1 MEKYVAIILSAGRGK
16 RMGSNVPKQYM
27 DIKGNPI
34 LYYSIKAF
42 GESKVHSIIIVTGA
56 SDINYVKTEIV
67 DRYGLKKVVDVVSG
81 GDERYDSVYRG
92 LEAANRIGADYVLIH
107 DGARP
112 FVDQDTIINCME
124 NVRTSRACIA
134 GVPVKDTIKVVESS
148 NVIVDNPDR
157 SMLWMAQTP
166 QCFEFSLAYNSYKEM
181 IESGK
186 AKGITD
192 DAMVIEKF
200 GGIKSV
206 MIESSYN
213 NIKVTTPIDIK
224 IGEQLLNN
232 L

>member
-16 RMGSNVPKQYM
+16 RMGSDVPKQYM

-42 GESKVHSIIIVTGA
+42 EESDVHSIIIVTGS

-67 DRYGLKKVVDVVSG
+67 EKYGFNKVKDIVFG
-81 GDERYDSVYRG
+81 GNERYDSVYNG
-92 LEAANRIGADYVLIH
+92 LIAAQKLEADYIMIH

-112 FVDQDTIINCME
+112 FVDQDTIVNCME
-124 NVRTSRACIA
+124 NVTTSRACIA
-134 GVPVKDTIKVVESS
+134 GVPVKDTIKVVES
-148 NVIVDNPDR
+148 NNIIVDNPNR
-157 SMLWMAQTP
+157 STLWMAQTP
-166 QCFEFSLAYNSYKEM
+166 QCFEFNLVYNSYKEM
-181 IESGK
+181 IESKKTEGV
-186 AKGITD
+186 TD
-192 DAMVIEKF
+192 DAMVVEAF
-200 GGIKSV
+200 SGVKSV

>member
-42 GESKVHSIIIVTGA
+42 EESDVHSIIIVTGS

-67 DRYGLKKVVDVVSG
+67 EKYGFNKVKDIVSG
-81 GDERYDSVYRG
+81 GNERYDSVYNG
-92 LEAANRIGADYVLIH
+92 LIAAQKLDADYIMIH

-112 FVDQDTIINCME
+112 FVDQDTIVNCME

-134 GVPVKDTIKVVESS
+134 GVPVKDTIKVVES
-148 NVIVDNPDR
+148 NNIIVDNPNR
-157 SMLWMAQTP
+157 STLWMAQTP
-166 QCFEFSLAYNSYKEM
+166 QCFEFNLVYNSYKEM
-181 IESGK
+181 IESKKTEGV
-186 AKGITD
+186 TD
-192 DAMVIEKF
+192 DAMVVEAF
-200 GGIKSV
+200 SGVKSV

>member
-16 RMGSNVPKQYM
+16 RMGSDVPKQYM
-27 DIKGNPI
+27 NIKGNPI

-42 GESKVHSIIIVTGA
+42 EESDVHSIIIVTGS

-67 DRYGLKKVVDVVSG
+67 EKYGFNKVKDIVSG
-81 GDERYDSVYRG
+81 GNERYDSVYNG
-92 LEAANRIGADYVLIH
+92 LIAAQKLEADYIMIH

-134 GVPVKDTIKVVESS
+134 GVPVKDTIKVVES
-148 NVIVDNPDR
+148 NNIIVDNPNR
-157 SMLWMAQTP
+157 STLWMAQTP
-166 QCFEFSLAYNSYKEM
+166 QCFEFNLVYNSYKEM
-181 IESGK
+181 IESKKTEGM
-186 AKGITD
+186 TD
-192 DAMVIEKF
+192 DAMVVEAF
-200 GGIKSV
+200 SGVKSV

>member
-16 RMGSNVPKQYM
+16 RMGSDVPKQYM

-42 GESKVHSIIIVTGA
+42 EESDVHSIIIVTGS

-67 DRYGLKKVVDVVSG
+67 EKYGFNKVKDIVSG
-81 GDERYDSVYRG
+81 GNERYDSVYNG
-92 LEAANRIGADYVLIH
+92 LIAAQKLEADYIMIH

-112 FVDQDTIINCME
+112 FVDQDTIVNCME
-124 NVRTSRACIA
+124 NVTTSRACIA
-134 GVPVKDTIKVVESS
+134 GVPVKDTIKVVES
-148 NVIVDNPDR
+148 NNIIVDNPNR
-157 SMLWMAQTP
+157 STLWMAQTP
-166 QCFEFSLAYNSYKEM
+166 QCFEFNLVYNSYKEM
-181 IESGK
+181 IESKKTEGV
-186 AKGITD
+186 TD
-192 DAMVIEKF
+192 DAMVVEAF
-200 GGIKSV
+200 SGVKSV